1 MKKFF
6 AALLAISITAALAG
20 CDKPADEQLIDD
32 ITEGTSVVT
41 EAAETVSETET
52 ETSAETASETA
63 ETTVE
68 TSTTTET
75 SETSSET
82 EKATTATSSESISET
97 ESNDEPRLAQHEEL
111 IGCWRNLEYQTT
123 LIFDENRYIG
133 LDKGWGEIVNDT
145 VKDGMFKFSDGMD
158 SDLTATIC
166 GDKLFIEEKE
176 DDDETYLYEFERYTQ
191 PAVSLR
197 YFDGDWFWDCSFD
210 ESEGRLLDFEN
221 GKGKFVPYGEKTSE
235 ADTDAEINVNEDKVT
250 LTIGDDTGDYK
261 YYTLENTVTDVRFV
275 FLIDDKKIIKLTQ
288 WL

>member
-1 MKKFF
+1 MKKLF
-6 AALLAISITAALAG
+6 AAFLAMSITAALAG
-20 CDKPADEQLIDD
+20 CNEPADGQLVDD
-32 ITEGTSVVT
+32 ITEEISAVT
-41 EAAETVSETET
+41 EAAETVSET
-52 ETSAETASETA
+52 A
-63 ETTVE
+63 ETTAK
-68 TSTTTET
+68 TSAATK
-75 SETSSET
+75 TSSET

-166 GDKLFIEEKE
+166 GDKLFVEEKE
-176 DDDETYLYEFERYTQ
+176 EDGETYLYEFERYTQ
-191 PAVSLR
+191 PAVSLID
-197 YFDGDWFWDCSFD
+197 FDGDWFWDCYFD

-235 ADTDAEINVNEDKVT
+235 ADTDAEIIVNEDKVT
-250 LTIGDDTGDYK
+250 LTIGDDTGAYK
-261 YYTLENTVTDVRFV
+261 YYTLENTVTDVRFI